1 MHSRPSR
8 RRRALAVPLGL
19 VLTASLGL
27 AGAAAASAQ
36 DGQAGQDARTASAAQ
51 SAGAKAK
58 PGEKLSYV
66 VNTATDRKTVERV
79 KNRIRKADGKV
90 VAAYGKI
97 GVIVAHSANP
107 EFGEK
112 LRAVKGVSSAG
123 ATRTAPMKAATT
135 TEVGKPVF
143 VKEPKALKKTKSAD
157 GQEPLESLQ
166 WDKRAINADKAA
178 KIDEGSRDV
187 TVGVIDTGVDDTH
200 PDLKANFSAGQSAS
214 CVGGKADTKR
224 GAWRP
229 YDPSE
234 DYHGTHVAG
243 IIGAPRNGVGIAGTA
258 PGVKLASIKVSE
270 PETSLFY
277 TEAVVCA
284 MVFAAD
290 HGIEVTNNSYY
301 TDPWLYNCADQA
313 DQKAIA
319 DAVGRAVK
327 YAQGKGVTT
336 VSSAGN
342 SSQDHATDSIVDDTS
357 PNDSTPVERTID
369 PAECLDVPT
378 MLDGAISVS
387 ASGPENLKSYY
398 SNYGLDQ
405 IDVTAPGGDRRYQT
419 PDEPAKDGG
428 VLSTMPNGD
437 YAYLQGTS
445 MAGPQVAGV
454 AALIKSKH
462 PQATPQ
468 EIAWRLKAQA
478 KTLPCPESYDP
489 DGKGTY
495 KAECTGVRGNNS
507 FYGHGLV
514 DALAAVTR

>member
-27 AGAAAASAQ
+27 AGAAAANAQ
-36 DGQAGQDARTASAAQ
+36 DTDSTAAPK
-51 SAGAKAK
+51 AKA
-58 PGEKLSYV
+58 GEKLSYV
-66 VNTATDRKTVERV
+66 VNTDTDRGTVERV
-79 KNRIRKADGKV
+79 KKEIRKADGKV
-90 VAAYGKI
+90 VAAYKKI
-97 GVIVAHSANP
+97 GVVVAHSANP
-107 EFGEK
+107 QFGET
-112 LRAVKGVSSAG
+112 LRAVDGVDSAG
-123 ATRTAPMKAATT
+123 ATRTAPLKAATT

-143 VKEPKALKKTKSAD
+143 VKEPKKASTLAKKAEAKN
-157 GQEPLESLQ
+157 QEPLESLQ
-166 WDKRAINADKAA
+166 WDKRAIKADKAA
-178 KIDEGSRDV
+178 EVNEGSRKV

-200 PDLKANFSAGQSAS
+200 PDLKANFSAKQSAN
-214 CVGGKADTKR
+214 CVGGKADTSR

-229 YDPSE
+229 YNPDE

-243 IIGAPRNGVGIAGTA
+243 IIAADRNGVGIAGTA
-258 PGVKLASIKVSE
+258 PGVKVSAIKVSE

-277 TEAVVCA
+277 SEAVVCA

-301 TDPWLYNCADQA
+301 VDPWLYNCDDQV

-319 DAVGRAVK
+319 DAVRRAVD
-327 YAQGKGVTT
+327 YAQRKGVTT

-342 SSQDHATDSIVDDTS
+342 SSQDLAASEIVDDTS
-357 PNDSTPVERTID
+357 PNDSTPVKRTID
-369 PAECLDVPT
+369 PAACPDVPS
-378 MLDGAISVS
+378 MLPSATSVS
-387 ASGPENLKSYY
+387 ATGPENLKSYY
-398 SNYGLDQ
+398 SNYGRYE
-405 IDVTAPGGDRRYQT
+405 IDVTAPGGDRAFQT

-454 AALIKSKH
+454 AALLKSTH
-462 PQATPQ
+462 PKSSAQ
-468 EIAWRLKAQA
+468 EISWLLKAQA
-478 KTLPCPESYDP
+478 QTLPCPEEAYDP
-489 DGKGTY
+489 DGNGTY
-495 KAECTGVRGNNS
+495 AAKCTGVRGNNS

-514 DALAAVTR
+514 DALAAVTK